1 MASVQPIP
9 KALTPGPACDA
20 GLWQQVEEALGAVG
34 DGTSATVREL
44 NECAGVLR
52 SAALELDRRAYQL
65 EELALAK
72 AYAALQ
78 PAQPE
83 GEGC

>member
-1 MASVQPIP
+1 
-9 KALTPGPACDA
+9 
-20 GLWQQVEEALGAVG
+20 VEEALGAVG

-72 AYAALQ
+72 AYATFRL
-78 PAQPE
+78 AQAR
-83 GEGC
+83 GEDC